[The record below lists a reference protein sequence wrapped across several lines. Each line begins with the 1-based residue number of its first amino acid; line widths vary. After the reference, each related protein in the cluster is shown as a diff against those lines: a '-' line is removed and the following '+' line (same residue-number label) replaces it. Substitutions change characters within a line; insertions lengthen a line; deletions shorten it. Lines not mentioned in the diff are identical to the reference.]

1 MKKHVIRNGAAGLIG
16 AALVLSGCFGQGQG
30 EDIGLH
36 GQGQEQSAG
45 MENGGT
51 RGSGAENDT

>member
-1 MKKHVIRNGAAGLIG
+1 MKRHVIRNGAAGLIG

-30 EDIGLH
+30 EDIGLQ

-45 MENGGT
+45 KAA
-51 RGSGAENDT
+51 RSWDVQRLHA